1 MARSE
6 ARITIEGPSR
16 YLQQLCRH
24 FAPKLP
30 TTHTRQRGQIVFATG
45 TCKLEA
51 QDDLLIMAVEAEDE
65 ASVARLEELV
75 ARHLECLAFHRRP
88 TISWAS
94 LEGLKF

>member
-1 MARSE
+1 MARSV
-6 ARITIEGPSR
+6 AHITIEGPSR

-24 FAPKLP
+24 FASKLP
-30 TTHTRQRGQIVFATG
+30 TTHTRQRGQIVFAAG

-65 ASVARLEELV
+65 ANVAKLEDLV
-75 ARHLECLAFHRRP
+75 ARHLECFAFHNRP

>member
-1 MARSE
+1 MVRSE

-24 FAPKLP
+24 FAAKLP
-30 TTHTRQRGQIVFATG
+30 TTHTGQRGQIVFAAG

-51 QDDLLIMAVEAEDE
+51 EDDLLILVVEAEDE
-65 ASVARLEELV
+65 ASVARLEEVV
-75 ARHLECLAFHRRP
+75 ARHLECLALDRP